1 MTAPAS
7 AELGESD
14 DPVALVP
21 GVAGD
26 VRGAAATLRSWSTRL
41 SDTGD
46 QLKALRAPSWT
57 GEGADAFW
65 GSFGPV
71 PGVWFT
77 ASDLLADAA
86 TALEAHAD
94 AITSAQDKAQDA
106 IDRWNRGEERT
117 ARARADYQEA
127 AVRFAQ
133 HGGGMHPVFV
143 DSGEADRR
151 EAREIL
157 EDARTALDES
167 GHTAIMALVEV
178 GGGTMTQGGSEGPGA
193 EGSWSWGSAK
203 SDQWKKHFGDGP
215 SWAPGPSGPPELG
228 LSAVLASVHGAAWVW
243 RTQGSFT
250 RPLGGGAQVYGNGSV
265 SVLSAEATG
274 SASWSNSKGF
284 HAAANAEA
292 NVAKAEGRV
301 GYRNDWADAHLGG
314 TAQVGAYARGEAQF
328 TTDGVELSGEALAG
342 AKVSVE
348 GEATLGGIGISAGAE
363 GWAGAGAGGSVQF
376 GMEDGKWRMGVSGGA
391 AFGLGG
397 ELSVGIVIDP
407 AEVVETGQKLA
418 DEIASW
424 W

>member
-21 GVAGD
+21 GQAGD
-26 VRGAAATLRSWSTRL
+26 VREVAATLRSWSTRL

-46 QLKALRAPSWT
+46 HLRTLRAPSWT

-65 GSFGPV
+65 ASFGPV
-71 PGVWFT
+71 PAVWFT

-94 AITSAQDKAQDA
+94 AITRAQDKAQDA
-106 IDRWNRGEERT
+106 IDRWNRGEERSAA
-117 ARARADYQEA
+117 ARAAYQQA
-127 AVRFAQ
+127 AQRFAQ
-133 HGGGMHPVFV
+133 QGGVHPVFV
-143 DSGEADRR
+143 DTGEADRR

-157 EDARTALDES
+157 EDARSALDES

-178 GGGTMTQGGSEGPGA
+178 GGGTLTQGGSQGPGA

-203 SDQWKKHFGDGP
+203 SDQWKQQWGG
-215 SWAPGPSGPPELG
+215 SWAGDPGGPAELG

-274 SASWSNSKGF
+274 SASWSNGKGF
-284 HAAANAEA
+284 HAQANAEA
-292 NVAKAEGRV
+292 NLAKAEGQV
-301 GYRNDWADAHLGG
+301 GYRNDWADAHVSG
-314 TAQVGAYARGEAQF
+314 TAQAGAYAKGEAQF

-342 AKVSVE
+342 AKVAVE
-348 GEATLGGIGISAGAE
+348 GEASLGGIGITAGAE

-376 GMEDGKWRMGVSGGA
+376 GMEDGKWRMGVSGGVA
-391 AFGLGG
+391 WGSAVSCRSG
-397 ELSVGIVIDP
+397 S
-407 AEVVETGQKLA
+407 
-418 DEIASW
+418 
-424 W
+424 